1 MAMTKAEAAKLT
13 QDMML
18 RGVIETVITESQ
30 ILELLPFMEVV
41 GTTLTYN
48 RENTMPTASFYDVGD
63 TWTEATPTFTQVT
76 AALRIMGGDADIDN
90 FLQQTYANPN
100 DLEAEVIAS
109 RAKSVAYKFN
119 AAFITGDTGVD
130 AKSFDGLRTAVT
142 GGQLIA
148 AGANGGALTLDLMDQ
163 LIDLVK
169 PGRPDALL
177 MSKRSRR
184 KLSALR
190 RASGNLLE
198 VDRTDFGRRAL
209 FYDGIP
215 IVIDENQP
223 DNETKG
229 SSGAVCSSIY
239 AIKFG
244 MTDGVMG
251 LENGNIAIE
260 EIGELETKDAT
271 RWRVKWYAS
280 IAIFSALGV
289 ARLEGITAA

>member
-1 MAMTKAEAAKLT
+1 MAMTKVEAAKLT

-18 RGVIETVITESQ
+18 RGVIETIITESM
-30 ILELLPFMEVV
+30 ILELLPFMEVT
-41 GTTLTYN
+41 GTAVTYN
-48 RENTMPTASFYDVGD
+48 RE
-63 TWTEATPTFTQVT
+63 ATLP
-76 AALRIMGGDADIDN
+76 AALKILGGDADVDN
-90 FLQQTYANPN
+90 FIQATYADPN
-100 DLEAEVIAS
+100 DVEAEVIAS

-119 AAFITGDTGVD
+119 GAFITGDSAVD
-130 AKSFDGLRTAVT
+130 TKSFDGLAKAVP
-142 GGQLIA
+142 A
-148 AGANGGALTLDLMDQ
+148 AQRVDAATNGGPLTLDLMDQ
-163 LIDLVK
+163 VIDLVK

-215 IVIDENQP
+215 IVVDEKQP
-223 DNETKG
+223 DNEVEG
-229 SSGAVCSSIY
+229 SSGAVTSSIY

-244 MTDGVMG
+244 QAEGVMG
-251 LENGNIAIE
+251 LEHGGIDIE

-271 RWRVKWYAS
+271 RWRIKWYAS
-280 IAIFSALGV
+280 MAVFSELGV
-289 ARLEGITAA
+289 ARLLGINGT